1 MAGVIV
7 KIRPEGVRRLLKSS
21 GVASFINERAR
32 KIASAVDGTAEVE
45 EIGPNRARAAVIVY
59 AWPGKEDE
67 ARVSLAS
74 SIDAGK

>member
-1 MAGVIV
+1 MAGVII
-7 KIRPEGVRRLLKSS
+7 KLKPGAVRRLLKSAS
-21 GVASFINERAR
+21 VAGYINDKAR

-74 SIDAGK
+74 SIDAGR